1 MGAAAFAAPAAVAGC
16 GVAVARGFAGAVTL
30 LATAPDRTDV
40 DPPLTA
46 SLCQVPTEAKVL
58 SNVAEKYTRYTLP
71 PPQKCPLVAQIGRGG
86 LRGGECRYREDR
98 GEPGGDRHRPPS
110 CTVQEHGAPP
120 R

>member
-16 GVAVARGFAGAVTL
+16 RVALARGFAGAVTL

-71 PPQKCPLVAQIGRGG
+71 PPQKCPLVAQPLMVFFPTSTCASITP
-86 LRGGECRYREDR
+86 LM
-98 GEPGGDRHRPPS
+98 EPDTLTSRVACVVTG
-110 CTVQEHGAPP
+110 
-120 R
+120 